1 MKKQKMNFE
10 RKDLLDLQSLS
21 ADEINLILD
30 TAKSFRE
37 VLERPIRKLPT
48 LRGKTIANLFFE
60 PSTRTRLSFEL
71 SAKRLNADVI
81 NFSSSASSVL
91 KGESLLDTA
100 KNIMAMKVDAMVVR
114 HPAAGAAHFLAQ
126 QLPVAVINAGDGAHE
141 HPTQGLLDL
150 YTIREKKGKIS
161 GLKVGIVGDVSHS
174 RVARS
179 DIWGLVKLG
188 AKVKVCGPPTLIPP
202 DIEKMEVE
210 VTYVIEEVLQESD
223 VVIMLR
229 IQKERQKTSFIPT
242 IEEYREFFSLN
253 EERIKK
259 AKKDLII
266 MHPGPVNRGVELSAT
281 VADSERSVI
290 LEQVTNGI
298 AVRMAVLYLLLT

>member
-1 MKKQKMNFE
+1 MNFE

-81 NFSSSASSVL
+81 NFSSSTSSVL

-126 QLPVAVINAGDGAHE
+126 QLPVTVINAGDGAHE

-161 GLKVGIVGDVSHS
+161 GLKVGIVGDISHS

-188 AKVKVCGPPTLIPP
+188 AKVKICGPPTLIPP
-202 DIEKMEVE
+202 YIEKIGVE

-253 EERIKK
+253 EEKIKK

-281 VADSERSVI
+281 VADSEKSVI

>member
-1 MKKQKMNFE
+1 MNFE

-37 VLERPIRKLPT
+37 VLERPIKKLPT

-150 YTIREKKGKIS
+150 YTIREKRGKIS

-202 DIEKMEVE
+202 DIEKMGVE

-298 AVRMAVLYLLLT
+298 AVRMAVL